1 MAKKQETKPVAVEE
15 TVTEQETMEAIN
27 DFIEVDIPRE
37 RLKPSNEWE
46 IKDRMYILKDG
57 KKPLSRSIKA
67 ADIFY
72 FDEEKGYER
81 EILLT
86 ENQNTPFVD
95 EFKGQVRPGRI
106 IFRNGVLFIPRNKI
120 MAQKVMSI
128 YHPSV
133 NKLWEEDKPKEVA
146 VTQLENLDHQLDA
159 MIAARTMD
167 IDTIEA
173 IMRTEVGSKVTKMT
187 SKELKRDILI
197 LAKERP
203 SLVLSLMEDD
213 NIHLR
218 NIGIKAVEQN
228 ILSLSGDQ
236 RTLSYTSNGRKLMNI
251 PFEEHP
257 YSAIAAWFKTDEGME
272 ILKTVEK
279 QLV

>member
-1 MAKKQETKPVAVEE
+1 
-15 TVTEQETMEAIN
+15 
-27 DFIEVDIPRE
+27 
-37 RLKPSNEWE
+37 
-46 IKDRMYILKDG
+46 
-57 KKPLSRSIKA
+57 
-67 ADIFY
+67 
-72 FDEEKGYER
+72 
-81 EILLT
+81 
-86 ENQNTPFVD
+86 
-95 EFKGQVRPGRI
+95 
-106 IFRNGVLFIPRNKI
+106 
-120 MAQKVMSI
+120 
-128 YHPSV
+128 
-133 NKLWEEDKPKEVA
+133 
-146 VTQLENLDHQLDA
+146 

-228 ILSLSGDQ
+228 ILKLSADQ

-251 PFEEHP
+251 PFDEHP

>member
-1 MAKKQETKPVAVEE
+1 MAKKQETKTEVAVE
-15 TVTEQETMEAIN
+15 TPVMEVPPVVKQPKRKEPTNRVI
-27 DFIEVDIPRE
+27 DGWEVRDRVYK
-37 RLKPSNEWE
+37 LKGS
-46 IKDRMYILKDG
+46 LT
-57 KKPLSRSIKA
+57 PLSYHVGSRGKY
-67 ADIFY
+67 Y

-120 MAQKVMSI
+120 MAQKIMSI

-251 PFEEHP
+251 PFDEHP
-257 YSAIAAWFKTDEGME
+257 YSALAAWFKTDEGME

>member
-1 MAKKQETKPVAVEE
+1 MAKKQETKTEVAIETPV
-15 TVTEQETMEAIN
+15 MEVPPVVKQPKRKEPTNRVI
-27 DFIEVDIPRE
+27 DGWEVRDRVYK
-37 RLKPSNEWE
+37 LKGN
-46 IKDRMYILKDG
+46 LT
-57 KKPLSRSIKA
+57 PLSYHVGSRGKY
-67 ADIFY
+67 Y

-120 MAQKVMSI
+120 MAQKIMSI